1 LATLPNG
8 YKNKEHKM
16 NDTDIQQLTALLR
29 KLEPG
34 FLPFD
39 IFIEIA
45 RLTVLP
51 IIEFVPLRMQDGEV
65 EVLLLPR
72 SNDDKFWPGQLH
84 TPGTV
89 IRATD
94 TDEGTHMAFD
104 RIIKD
109 ELKDTELG
117 APYYVGS
124 SLNKSKR
131 GMEQLQIFWVEV
143 KGESQTGA
151 FYKASELPEL
161 LMESQRGFIEQA
173 VKSYTDFSAKV

>member
-1 LATLPNG
+1 
-8 YKNKEHKM
+8 M
-16 NDTDIQQLTALLR
+16 NDTDIQQLTSLLR
-29 KLEPG
+29 KLKPG

-51 IIEFVPLRMQDGEV
+51 IIEFVPLRMYDGKV

-72 SNDDKFWPGQLH
+72 SQDDKFWPGQLH

-94 TDEGTHMAFD
+94 TDEGRHTAFG
-104 RIIKD
+104 RITKN
-109 ELKDTELG
+109 ELKDTAIGE
-117 APYYVGS
+117 PHYVGS

-131 GMEQLQIFWVEV
+131 GMEQILIFWVEV
-143 KGESQTGA
+143 KSEPRAGS
-151 FYKASELPEL
+151 FYKASQLPEL
-161 LMESQRGFIEQA
+161 LMESQRGFISQA
-173 VKSYTDFSAKV
+173 LKSYFDFKAQV